1 MKKEQDIQGAI
12 IKHIE
17 SRGGWVAKVI
27 TASRSGVP
35 DLLCVVD
42 GVMLAVEVKAPGG
55 VVAPIQQYN
64 LDKITKAGGVAIV
77 ARSVADVMAALG
89 KKNPQSD

>member
-1 MKKEQDIQGAI
+1 MKESQIQKQIIDYLDSIGAWTV
-12 IKHIE
+12 KVM
-17 SRGGWVAKVI
+17 VANKV
-27 TASRSGVP
+27 GCP
-35 DLLCVVD
+35 DLLACVD

-89 KKNPQSD
+89 KKKATV